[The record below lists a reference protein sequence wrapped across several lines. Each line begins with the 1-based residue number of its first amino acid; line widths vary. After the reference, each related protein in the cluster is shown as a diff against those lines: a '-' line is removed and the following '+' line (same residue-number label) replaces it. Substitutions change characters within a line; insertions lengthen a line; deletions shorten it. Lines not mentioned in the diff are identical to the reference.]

1 MKTNDLITS
10 ALSQKMKWKK
20 TQTNDVL
27 NAFIEIIRKNLSEI
41 NDIELLD
48 IGLLE
53 NRIKEQK
60 VIVNPKTHRKILYP
74 PKKVL
79 ELKVSKQLQ
88 EHLKNNRKM
97 KIITKEDIIKQL
109 SEQTNLPQEQIEI
122 FVEKLN
128 SVIIEK
134 LETDK
139 SVNIEGLGELRLV
152 WSNYHKNTKLRE
164 GEPTEFY
171 KLRFEAEEQI
181 KELVNKEFSFLTPV
195 DLTEASEDI
204 PMNALSKQ
212 AEEIKDILSEI
223 QEVDVEAITNT
234 ESGTSSMVI
243 ESGSIVIESNI
254 SESPKIDTI
263 VTEHSEP
270 TNTILSYPRTF
281 EVDTIEDYSSDDV
294 VIKDSRR
301 WLWILLISIGVGILV
316 GGFVFFNY
324 KYNFVDFDMLLG
336 SKVDKTI
343 DEEVFPDTIDST
355 AMKNTDRDTLF
366 FENRRYDE
374 FIDTVKVTE
383 GVTLVQLSLKYYG
396 NKVFWVYI
404 YEANKDILPSANH
417 IALGTKI
424 KIPSMPNIFIDP
436 NDTFVM
442 NNVKKLKNR
451 YVE

>member
-1 MKTNDLITS
+1 MKT
-10 ALSQKMKWKK
+10 
-20 TQTNDVL
+20 
-27 NAFIEIIRKNLSEI
+27 
-41 NDIELLD
+41 
-48 IGLLE
+48 
-53 NRIKEQK
+53 
-60 VIVNPKTHRKILYP
+60 
-74 PKKVL
+74 
-79 ELKVSKQLQ
+79 
-88 EHLKNNRKM
+88 
-97 KIITKEDIIKQL
+97 ITKEDIIKQL

-128 SVIIEK
+128 STIIEK

-139 SVNIEGLGELRLV
+139 SVNIEGLGVLRLV

-181 KELVNKEFSFLTPV
+181 KELVNKEFGFLAPV
-195 DLTEASEDI
+195 DLTEASEDM
-204 PMNALSKQ
+204 PLNALSKQ

-223 QEVDVEAITNT
+223 QEGDSEAITNT

-396 NKVFWVYI
+396 NKAFWVYI

>member
-1 MKTNDLITS
+1 MKT
-10 ALSQKMKWKK
+10 
-20 TQTNDVL
+20 
-27 NAFIEIIRKNLSEI
+27 
-41 NDIELLD
+41 
-48 IGLLE
+48 
-53 NRIKEQK
+53 
-60 VIVNPKTHRKILYP
+60 
-74 PKKVL
+74 
-79 ELKVSKQLQ
+79 
-88 EHLKNNRKM
+88 
-97 KIITKEDIIKQL
+97 ITKEDIIKQL

-128 SVIIEK
+128 STIIEK

-139 SVNIEGLGELRLV
+139 SVNIEGLGVLRLV

-181 KELVNKEFSFLTPV
+181 KELVNKEFGFLAPV
-195 DLTEASEDI
+195 DLTEASEDM
-204 PMNALSKQ
+204 PLNALSKQ

-223 QEVDVEAITNT
+223 QEVDSEAITNT
-234 ESGTSSMVI
+234 ESGASSMVI
-243 ESGSIVIESNI
+243 ESGSVVIESNI

-301 WLWILLISIGVGILV
+301 WLWMLLISIGVGILV

-343 DEEVFPDTIDST
+343 DEEVVLDTIDST

-396 NKVFWVYI
+396 NKAFWVYI
-404 YEANKDILPSANH
+404 YEANKDILPSANY

>member
-1 MKTNDLITS
+1 MKT
-10 ALSQKMKWKK
+10 
-20 TQTNDVL
+20 
-27 NAFIEIIRKNLSEI
+27 
-41 NDIELLD
+41 
-48 IGLLE
+48 
-53 NRIKEQK
+53 
-60 VIVNPKTHRKILYP
+60 
-74 PKKVL
+74 
-79 ELKVSKQLQ
+79 
-88 EHLKNNRKM
+88 
-97 KIITKEDIIKQL
+97 ITKEDIIKQL

-128 SVIIEK
+128 STIIEK

-139 SVNIEGLGELRLV
+139 SVNIEGLGVLRLV

-181 KELVNKEFSFLTPV
+181 KELVNKEFGFLAPV
-195 DLTEASEDI
+195 DLTEASEDM
-204 PMNALSKQ
+204 PLNALSKQ

-223 QEVDVEAITNT
+223 QEVDSEAITNT
-234 ESGTSSMVI
+234 ESGASSMVI
-243 ESGSIVIESNI
+243 ESGSVVIESNI

-343 DEEVFPDTIDST
+343 DEEVVLDTIDST

-396 NKVFWVYI
+396 NKAFWVYI

>member
-1 MKTNDLITS
+1 MKT
-10 ALSQKMKWKK
+10 
-20 TQTNDVL
+20 
-27 NAFIEIIRKNLSEI
+27 
-41 NDIELLD
+41 
-48 IGLLE
+48 
-53 NRIKEQK
+53 
-60 VIVNPKTHRKILYP
+60 
-74 PKKVL
+74 
-79 ELKVSKQLQ
+79 
-88 EHLKNNRKM
+88 
-97 KIITKEDIIKQL
+97 ITKEDIIKQL

-128 SVIIEK
+128 STIIEK

-181 KELVNKEFSFLTPV
+181 KELVNKEFGFLAPV
-195 DLTEASEDI
+195 DLTEASEDM
-204 PMNALSKQ
+204 PLNALSKQ

-223 QEVDVEAITNT
+223 QEVDSEAITNT
-234 ESGTSSMVI
+234 ESGASSMVI
-243 ESGSIVIESNI
+243 ESGSVVVESNI

-324 KYNFVDFDMLLG
+324 KYDFVDFDMLLG

-343 DEEVFPDTIDST
+343 DEEVIPDTIDST

-366 FENRRYDE
+366 FENRKYDE

-396 NKVFWVYI
+396 NKAFWVYI
-404 YEANKDILPSANH
+404 YEANKDILPSANY

-451 YVE
+451 YVK

>member
-1 MKTNDLITS
+1 MKT
-10 ALSQKMKWKK
+10 
-20 TQTNDVL
+20 
-27 NAFIEIIRKNLSEI
+27 
-41 NDIELLD
+41 
-48 IGLLE
+48 
-53 NRIKEQK
+53 
-60 VIVNPKTHRKILYP
+60 
-74 PKKVL
+74 
-79 ELKVSKQLQ
+79 
-88 EHLKNNRKM
+88 
-97 KIITKEDIIKQL
+97 ITKEDIIKQL

-128 SVIIEK
+128 STIIEK

-139 SVNIEGLGELRLV
+139 SVNIEGLGVLRLV

-181 KELVNKEFSFLTPV
+181 KELVNKEFGFLAPV
-195 DLTEASEDI
+195 DLTEASEDM
-204 PMNALSKQ
+204 PLNALSKQ

-223 QEVDVEAITNT
+223 QEGDSEAITNT

-243 ESGSIVIESNI
+243 ESGSVVIESNI

-343 DEEVFPDTIDST
+343 DEEVVPDTIDST

-396 NKVFWVYI
+396 NKAFWVYI

-442 NNVKKLKNR
+442 NNIKKLKNR
-451 YVE
+451 YVK

>member
-1 MKTNDLITS
+1 MKT
-10 ALSQKMKWKK
+10 
-20 TQTNDVL
+20 
-27 NAFIEIIRKNLSEI
+27 
-41 NDIELLD
+41 
-48 IGLLE
+48 
-53 NRIKEQK
+53 
-60 VIVNPKTHRKILYP
+60 
-74 PKKVL
+74 
-79 ELKVSKQLQ
+79 
-88 EHLKNNRKM
+88 
-97 KIITKEDIIKQL
+97 ITKEDIIKQL

-128 SVIIEK
+128 STIIEK

-139 SVNIEGLGELRLV
+139 SVNIEGLGVLRLV

-181 KELVNKEFSFLTPV
+181 KELVNKEFGFLAPV
-195 DLTEASEDI
+195 DLTEASEDM
-204 PMNALSKQ
+204 PLNALSKQ
-212 AEEIKDILSEI
+212 AEEIKDILCEI
-223 QEVDVEAITNT
+223 QEVDNEAITNT

-243 ESGSIVIESNI
+243 ESGSVVIESNI

-343 DEEVFPDTIDST
+343 DEEVVPDTIDST

-396 NKVFWVYI
+396 NKAFWVYI

>member
-1 MKTNDLITS
+1 MKT
-10 ALSQKMKWKK
+10 
-20 TQTNDVL
+20 
-27 NAFIEIIRKNLSEI
+27 
-41 NDIELLD
+41 
-48 IGLLE
+48 
-53 NRIKEQK
+53 
-60 VIVNPKTHRKILYP
+60 
-74 PKKVL
+74 
-79 ELKVSKQLQ
+79 
-88 EHLKNNRKM
+88 
-97 KIITKEDIIKQL
+97 ITKEDIIKQL

-128 SVIIEK
+128 STIIEK

-139 SVNIEGLGELRLV
+139 SVNIEGLGVLRLV

-181 KELVNKEFSFLTPV
+181 KELVNKEFGFLAPV
-195 DLTEASEDI
+195 DLTEASEDM
-204 PMNALSKQ
+204 PLNALSKQ

-223 QEVDVEAITNT
+223 QEVDSEAITNT
-234 ESGTSSMVI
+234 ESGASSMVI
-243 ESGSIVIESNI
+243 ESGSVLIESNI

-343 DEEVFPDTIDST
+343 DEEVVLDTIDST

-396 NKVFWVYI
+396 NKAFWVYI

-451 YVE
+451 YVK

>member
-1 MKTNDLITS
+1 MKT
-10 ALSQKMKWKK
+10 
-20 TQTNDVL
+20 
-27 NAFIEIIRKNLSEI
+27 
-41 NDIELLD
+41 
-48 IGLLE
+48 
-53 NRIKEQK
+53 
-60 VIVNPKTHRKILYP
+60 
-74 PKKVL
+74 
-79 ELKVSKQLQ
+79 
-88 EHLKNNRKM
+88 
-97 KIITKEDIIKQL
+97 ITKEDIIKQL
-109 SEQTNLPQEQIEI
+109 SEQINLPQEQIEI

-128 SVIIEK
+128 STIIEK

-139 SVNIEGLGELRLV
+139 SVNIEGLGVLRLV

-181 KELVNKEFSFLTPV
+181 KELVNKEFGFLAPV
-195 DLTEASEDI
+195 DLTEASEDM
-204 PMNALSKQ
+204 PLNALSKQ
-212 AEEIKDILSEI
+212 AEEIKDILCEI
-223 QEVDVEAITNT
+223 QEVDSEAITNT
-234 ESGTSSMVI
+234 ESGASSMVI
-243 ESGSIVIESNI
+243 ESGSVLIESNI

-343 DEEVFPDTIDST
+343 DEEVVPDTIDST

-396 NKVFWVYI
+396 NKAFWVYI

>member
-1 MKTNDLITS
+1 MKT
-10 ALSQKMKWKK
+10 
-20 TQTNDVL
+20 
-27 NAFIEIIRKNLSEI
+27 
-41 NDIELLD
+41 
-48 IGLLE
+48 
-53 NRIKEQK
+53 
-60 VIVNPKTHRKILYP
+60 
-74 PKKVL
+74 
-79 ELKVSKQLQ
+79 
-88 EHLKNNRKM
+88 
-97 KIITKEDIIKQL
+97 ITKEDIIKQL

-128 SVIIEK
+128 STIIEK

-139 SVNIEGLGELRLV
+139 SVNIEGLGVLRLV

-181 KELVNKEFSFLTPV
+181 KELVNKEFGFLAPV
-195 DLTEASEDI
+195 DLTEASEDM
-204 PMNALSKQ
+204 PLNALSKQ

-223 QEVDVEAITNT
+223 QEVDSEAITNT

-243 ESGSIVIESNI
+243 ESGSVVIESNI

-343 DEEVFPDTIDST
+343 DEEVVPDTIDST

-396 NKVFWVYI
+396 NKAFWVYI

-442 NNVKKLKNR
+442 NNVKKLKSR
-451 YVE
+451 YVK

>member
-1 MKTNDLITS
+1 MKT
-10 ALSQKMKWKK
+10 
-20 TQTNDVL
+20 
-27 NAFIEIIRKNLSEI
+27 
-41 NDIELLD
+41 
-48 IGLLE
+48 
-53 NRIKEQK
+53 
-60 VIVNPKTHRKILYP
+60 
-74 PKKVL
+74 
-79 ELKVSKQLQ
+79 
-88 EHLKNNRKM
+88 
-97 KIITKEDIIKQL
+97 ITKEDIIKQL

-128 SVIIEK
+128 STIIEK

-181 KELVNKEFSFLTPV
+181 KELVNKEFGFLAPV
-195 DLTEASEDI
+195 DLTEASEDM
-204 PMNALSKQ
+204 PLNALSKQ

-223 QEVDVEAITNT
+223 QEVDSEAITNT
-234 ESGTSSMVI
+234 ESGASSIVI
-243 ESGSIVIESNI
+243 ESGSVVVESNI

-270 TNTILSYPRTF
+270 TNTILSYPRKF

-324 KYNFVDFDMLLG
+324 KYDFVDFDMLLG

-343 DEEVFPDTIDST
+343 DEEVVPDTIDST

-366 FENRRYDE
+366 FENRKYDE

-396 NKVFWVYI
+396 NKAFWVYI
-404 YEANKDILPSANH
+404 YEANKDILPSANY

-451 YVE
+451 YVK

>member
-1 MKTNDLITS
+1 MKT
-10 ALSQKMKWKK
+10 
-20 TQTNDVL
+20 
-27 NAFIEIIRKNLSEI
+27 
-41 NDIELLD
+41 
-48 IGLLE
+48 
-53 NRIKEQK
+53 
-60 VIVNPKTHRKILYP
+60 
-74 PKKVL
+74 
-79 ELKVSKQLQ
+79 
-88 EHLKNNRKM
+88 
-97 KIITKEDIIKQL
+97 ITKEDIIKQL

-128 SVIIEK
+128 STIIEK

-139 SVNIEGLGELRLV
+139 SVNIEGLGVLRLV

-181 KELVNKEFSFLTPV
+181 KELVNKEFGFLAPV
-195 DLTEASEDI
+195 DLTEASEDM
-204 PMNALSKQ
+204 PLNALSKQ
-212 AEEIKDILSEI
+212 AEEIKDILCKI
-223 QEVDVEAITNT
+223 QEVDNEAITNT

-243 ESGSIVIESNI
+243 ESGSVVIESNI

-343 DEEVFPDTIDST
+343 DEEVVPDTIDST

-396 NKVFWVYI
+396 NKAFWVYI

-451 YVE
+451 YVK

>member
-1 MKTNDLITS
+1 MPL
-10 ALSQKMKWKK
+10 
-20 TQTNDVL
+20 
-27 NAFIEIIRKNLSEI
+27 
-41 NDIELLD
+41 
-48 IGLLE
+48 
-53 NRIKEQK
+53 
-60 VIVNPKTHRKILYP
+60 
-74 PKKVL
+74 
-79 ELKVSKQLQ
+79 
-88 EHLKNNRKM
+88 
-97 KIITKEDIIKQL
+97 
-109 SEQTNLPQEQIEI
+109 
-122 FVEKLN
+122 
-128 SVIIEK
+128 
-134 LETDK
+134 
-139 SVNIEGLGELRLV
+139 
-152 WSNYHKNTKLRE
+152 
-164 GEPTEFY
+164 
-171 KLRFEAEEQI
+171 
-181 KELVNKEFSFLTPV
+181 
-195 DLTEASEDI
+195 
-204 PMNALSKQ
+204 NALSKQ

-223 QEVDVEAITNT
+223 QEVDSEAITNT
-234 ESGTSSMVI
+234 ESGASSMVI
-243 ESGSIVIESNI
+243 ESGSVVVESNI

-324 KYNFVDFDMLLG
+324 KYDFVDFDMLLG

-343 DEEVFPDTIDST
+343 DEEVVPDIIDST

-366 FENRRYDE
+366 FENRKYDE

-396 NKVFWVYI
+396 NKAFWVYI
-404 YEANKDILPSANH
+404 YEANKDILPSANY

-442 NNVKKLKNR
+442 NNVKKLKNH
-451 YVE
+451 YVK

>member
-1 MKTNDLITS
+1 MKT
-10 ALSQKMKWKK
+10 
-20 TQTNDVL
+20 
-27 NAFIEIIRKNLSEI
+27 
-41 NDIELLD
+41 
-48 IGLLE
+48 
-53 NRIKEQK
+53 
-60 VIVNPKTHRKILYP
+60 
-74 PKKVL
+74 
-79 ELKVSKQLQ
+79 
-88 EHLKNNRKM
+88 
-97 KIITKEDIIKQL
+97 ITKEDIIKQL

-128 SVIIEK
+128 STIIEK

-181 KELVNKEFSFLTPV
+181 KELVNKEFGFLAPV
-195 DLTEASEDI
+195 DLTEASEDM
-204 PMNALSKQ
+204 PLNALSKQ

-223 QEVDVEAITNT
+223 QEVDSEAITNT
-234 ESGTSSMVI
+234 ESGASSMVI
-243 ESGSIVIESNI
+243 ESGSVVVESNI

-324 KYNFVDFDMLLG
+324 KYDFVDFDMLLG

-343 DEEVFPDTIDST
+343 DEEVVPDTIDST

-366 FENRRYDE
+366 FENRKYDE

-396 NKVFWVYI
+396 NKAFWVYI
-404 YEANKDILPSANH
+404 YEANKDILPSANY

-451 YVE
+451 YVK

>member
-1 MKTNDLITS
+1 MKT
-10 ALSQKMKWKK
+10 
-20 TQTNDVL
+20 
-27 NAFIEIIRKNLSEI
+27 
-41 NDIELLD
+41 
-48 IGLLE
+48 
-53 NRIKEQK
+53 
-60 VIVNPKTHRKILYP
+60 
-74 PKKVL
+74 
-79 ELKVSKQLQ
+79 
-88 EHLKNNRKM
+88 
-97 KIITKEDIIKQL
+97 ITKEDIIKQL

-128 SVIIEK
+128 STIIEK

-139 SVNIEGLGELRLV
+139 SVNIEGLGVLRLV

-181 KELVNKEFSFLTPV
+181 KELVNKEFGFLAPV
-195 DLTEASEDI
+195 DLTEASEDM
-204 PMNALSKQ
+204 PLNALSKQ

-223 QEVDVEAITNT
+223 QEVDSEAITNT
-234 ESGTSSMVI
+234 ESGASSMVI

-301 WLWILLISIGVGILV
+301 WLWILLVSIGVGILV

-343 DEEVFPDTIDST
+343 DEEVVPDTIDST

-396 NKVFWVYI
+396 NKAFWVYI

-451 YVE
+451 YVK

>member
-1 MKTNDLITS
+1 MKT
-10 ALSQKMKWKK
+10 
-20 TQTNDVL
+20 
-27 NAFIEIIRKNLSEI
+27 
-41 NDIELLD
+41 
-48 IGLLE
+48 
-53 NRIKEQK
+53 
-60 VIVNPKTHRKILYP
+60 
-74 PKKVL
+74 
-79 ELKVSKQLQ
+79 
-88 EHLKNNRKM
+88 
-97 KIITKEDIIKQL
+97 ITKEDIIKQL

-128 SVIIEK
+128 STIIEK

-181 KELVNKEFSFLTPV
+181 KELVNKEFGFLAPV
-195 DLTEASEDI
+195 DLTEASEDM
-204 PMNALSKQ
+204 PLNALSKQ

-223 QEVDVEAITNT
+223 QEVDSEAITNT
-234 ESGTSSMVI
+234 ESGASSMVI
-243 ESGSIVIESNI
+243 ESGSVVVESNI

-301 WLWILLISIGVGILV
+301 WLWMLLISIGVGILV

-324 KYNFVDFDMLLG
+324 KYDFVDFDMLLG

-343 DEEVFPDTIDST
+343 DEEVIPDTIDST

-366 FENRRYDE
+366 FENRKYDE

-396 NKVFWVYI
+396 NKAFWVYI
-404 YEANKDILPSANH
+404 YEANKDILPSANY

-442 NNVKKLKNR
+442 NNVKKLKN
-451 YVE
+451 Y

>member
-1 MKTNDLITS
+1 MKT
-10 ALSQKMKWKK
+10 
-20 TQTNDVL
+20 
-27 NAFIEIIRKNLSEI
+27 
-41 NDIELLD
+41 
-48 IGLLE
+48 
-53 NRIKEQK
+53 
-60 VIVNPKTHRKILYP
+60 
-74 PKKVL
+74 
-79 ELKVSKQLQ
+79 
-88 EHLKNNRKM
+88 
-97 KIITKEDIIKQL
+97 ITKEDIIKQL

-128 SVIIEK
+128 STIIEK

-139 SVNIEGLGELRLV
+139 SVNIEGLGVLRLV

-181 KELVNKEFSFLTPV
+181 KELVNKEFGFLAPV
-195 DLTEASEDI
+195 DLTEASEDM
-204 PMNALSKQ
+204 PLNALSKQ

-223 QEVDVEAITNT
+223 QEVDSEAITNT
-234 ESGTSSMVI
+234 ESGASSMVI
-243 ESGSIVIESNI
+243 ESGSVVIESNI

-343 DEEVFPDTIDST
+343 DEEVVLDTIDST

-366 FENRRYDE
+366 FENRKYDE

-396 NKVFWVYI
+396 NKAFWVYI

>member
-1 MKTNDLITS
+1 MKT
-10 ALSQKMKWKK
+10 
-20 TQTNDVL
+20 
-27 NAFIEIIRKNLSEI
+27 
-41 NDIELLD
+41 
-48 IGLLE
+48 
-53 NRIKEQK
+53 
-60 VIVNPKTHRKILYP
+60 
-74 PKKVL
+74 
-79 ELKVSKQLQ
+79 
-88 EHLKNNRKM
+88 
-97 KIITKEDIIKQL
+97 ITKEDIIKQL

-128 SVIIEK
+128 STIIEK

-139 SVNIEGLGELRLV
+139 SVNIEGLGVLRLV

-181 KELVNKEFSFLTPV
+181 KELVNKEFGFLAPV
-195 DLTEASEDI
+195 DLTEASEDM
-204 PMNALSKQ
+204 PLNALSKQ

-223 QEVDVEAITNT
+223 QEVDSEAITNT
-234 ESGTSSMVI
+234 ESGASSMVI
-243 ESGSIVIESNI
+243 ESGSVVIESNI

-324 KYNFVDFDMLLG
+324 KYDFVDFDMLLG

-343 DEEVFPDTIDST
+343 DEEVIPDTIDST

-366 FENRRYDE
+366 FENRKYDE

-396 NKVFWVYI
+396 NKAFWVYI
-404 YEANKDILPSANH
+404 YEANKDILPSANY

-442 NNVKKLKNR
+442 NNVKKLKNH
-451 YVE
+451 YVK

>member
-1 MKTNDLITS
+1 MKT
-10 ALSQKMKWKK
+10 
-20 TQTNDVL
+20 
-27 NAFIEIIRKNLSEI
+27 
-41 NDIELLD
+41 
-48 IGLLE
+48 
-53 NRIKEQK
+53 
-60 VIVNPKTHRKILYP
+60 
-74 PKKVL
+74 
-79 ELKVSKQLQ
+79 
-88 EHLKNNRKM
+88 
-97 KIITKEDIIKQL
+97 ITKEDIIKQL

-128 SVIIEK
+128 STIIEK

-181 KELVNKEFSFLTPV
+181 KELVNKEFGFLAPV
-195 DLTEASEDI
+195 DLTEASEDM
-204 PMNALSKQ
+204 PLNALSKQ
-212 AEEIKDILSEI
+212 AEEIKDILCEI
-223 QEVDVEAITNT
+223 QEVDSEAITNT
-234 ESGTSSMVI
+234 ESGASSMVI
-243 ESGSIVIESNI
+243 ESSSVVIESNI

-324 KYNFVDFDMLLG
+324 KYDFVDFDMLLG

-343 DEEVFPDTIDST
+343 DEEVIPDTIDST

-366 FENRRYDE
+366 FENRKYDE

-396 NKVFWVYI
+396 NKAFWVYI
-404 YEANKDILPSANH
+404 YEANKDILPSANY

-451 YVE
+451 YVK

>member
-1 MKTNDLITS
+1 MKT
-10 ALSQKMKWKK
+10 
-20 TQTNDVL
+20 
-27 NAFIEIIRKNLSEI
+27 
-41 NDIELLD
+41 
-48 IGLLE
+48 
-53 NRIKEQK
+53 
-60 VIVNPKTHRKILYP
+60 
-74 PKKVL
+74 
-79 ELKVSKQLQ
+79 
-88 EHLKNNRKM
+88 
-97 KIITKEDIIKQL
+97 ITKEDIIKQL

-122 FVEKLN
+122 FVDKLN
-128 SVIIEK
+128 STIIEK

-139 SVNIEGLGELRLV
+139 SVNIEGLGVLRLV

-181 KELVNKEFSFLTPV
+181 KELVNKEFGFLAPV
-195 DLTEASEDI
+195 DLTEASEDM
-204 PMNALSKQ
+204 PLNALSKQ

-223 QEVDVEAITNT
+223 QEVDSEAITNT
-234 ESGTSSMVI
+234 ESGASSMVI
-243 ESGSIVIESNI
+243 ESGSVVIESNI

-324 KYNFVDFDMLLG
+324 KYDFVDFDMLLG

-343 DEEVFPDTIDST
+343 DEEVVPDTIDST

-366 FENRRYDE
+366 FENRKYDE

-396 NKVFWVYI
+396 NKAFWVYI
-404 YEANKDILPSANH
+404 YEANKDILPSANY

-424 KIPSMPNIFIDP
+424 KIPSMPNIFIDS

-451 YVE
+451 YVK

>member
-1 MKTNDLITS
+1 MKT
-10 ALSQKMKWKK
+10 
-20 TQTNDVL
+20 
-27 NAFIEIIRKNLSEI
+27 
-41 NDIELLD
+41 
-48 IGLLE
+48 
-53 NRIKEQK
+53 
-60 VIVNPKTHRKILYP
+60 
-74 PKKVL
+74 
-79 ELKVSKQLQ
+79 
-88 EHLKNNRKM
+88 
-97 KIITKEDIIKQL
+97 ITKEDIIKQL

-128 SVIIEK
+128 STIIEK

-139 SVNIEGLGELRLV
+139 SVNIEGLGVLRLV

-181 KELVNKEFSFLTPV
+181 KELVNKEFGFLAPV
-195 DLTEASEDI
+195 DLTEASEDM
-204 PMNALSKQ
+204 PLNALSKQ

-223 QEVDVEAITNT
+223 QEVDSEAITNT

-243 ESGSIVIESNI
+243 ESGSVVIESNI

-324 KYNFVDFDMLLG
+324 KYDFVDFDMLLG

-343 DEEVFPDTIDST
+343 DEEVVPDTIDST

-366 FENRRYDE
+366 FENRKYDE

-396 NKVFWVYI
+396 NKAFWVYI
-404 YEANKDILPSANH
+404 YEANKDILPSANY

-451 YVE
+451 YVK

>member
-1 MKTNDLITS
+1 MKT
-10 ALSQKMKWKK
+10 
-20 TQTNDVL
+20 
-27 NAFIEIIRKNLSEI
+27 
-41 NDIELLD
+41 
-48 IGLLE
+48 
-53 NRIKEQK
+53 
-60 VIVNPKTHRKILYP
+60 
-74 PKKVL
+74 
-79 ELKVSKQLQ
+79 
-88 EHLKNNRKM
+88 
-97 KIITKEDIIKQL
+97 ITKEDIIKQL

-128 SVIIEK
+128 STIIEK

-139 SVNIEGLGELRLV
+139 SVNIEGLGVLRLV

-171 KLRFEAEEQI
+171 KLRLEAEEQI
-181 KELVNKEFSFLTPV
+181 KELVNKEFGFLAPV
-195 DLTEASEDI
+195 DLTEASEDM
-204 PMNALSKQ
+204 PLNALSKQ

-223 QEVDVEAITNT
+223 QEGDSEAITNT

-301 WLWILLISIGVGILV
+301 WLWILLVSIGVGILV

-343 DEEVFPDTIDST
+343 DEEVVPDTIDST

-396 NKVFWVYI
+396 NKAFWVYI

>member
-1 MKTNDLITS
+1 MKT
-10 ALSQKMKWKK
+10 
-20 TQTNDVL
+20 
-27 NAFIEIIRKNLSEI
+27 
-41 NDIELLD
+41 
-48 IGLLE
+48 
-53 NRIKEQK
+53 
-60 VIVNPKTHRKILYP
+60 
-74 PKKVL
+74 
-79 ELKVSKQLQ
+79 
-88 EHLKNNRKM
+88 
-97 KIITKEDIIKQL
+97 ITKEDIIKQL

-128 SVIIEK
+128 STIIEK

-139 SVNIEGLGELRLV
+139 SVNIEGLGVLRLV

-181 KELVNKEFSFLTPV
+181 KELVNKEFGFLAPV

-204 PMNALSKQ
+204 PLNALSKQ

-223 QEVDVEAITNT
+223 QEVDSEAIDHT
-234 ESGTSSMVI
+234 ESGTSSIVV
-243 ESGSIVIESNI
+243 ESDSVVIESNI

-281 EVDTIEDYSSDDV
+281 EVDTTEDYSSDDV

-324 KYNFVDFDMLLG
+324 KYDFVDFDMLLG

-343 DEEVFPDTIDST
+343 DEEVVPDTIDST

-366 FENRRYDE
+366 FENRKYDE

-396 NKVFWVYI
+396 NKAFWVYI
-404 YEANKDILPSANH
+404 YEANKDILPSANY

-451 YVE
+451 YVK

>member
-1 MKTNDLITS
+1 MKT
-10 ALSQKMKWKK
+10 
-20 TQTNDVL
+20 
-27 NAFIEIIRKNLSEI
+27 
-41 NDIELLD
+41 
-48 IGLLE
+48 
-53 NRIKEQK
+53 
-60 VIVNPKTHRKILYP
+60 
-74 PKKVL
+74 
-79 ELKVSKQLQ
+79 
-88 EHLKNNRKM
+88 
-97 KIITKEDIIKQL
+97 ITKEDIIKQL

-128 SVIIEK
+128 STIIEK

-181 KELVNKEFSFLTPV
+181 KELVNKEFGFLAPV
-195 DLTEASEDI
+195 DLTEASEDM
-204 PMNALSKQ
+204 PLNALSKQ

-223 QEVDVEAITNT
+223 QEVDSEAITNT
-234 ESGTSSMVI
+234 ESGASSMVI
-243 ESGSIVIESNI
+243 ESGSVVIESNI

-294 VIKDSRR
+294 VIKDSRQ

-324 KYNFVDFDMLLG
+324 KYDFVDFDMLLG

-343 DEEVFPDTIDST
+343 DEEVIPDTIDST

-366 FENRRYDE
+366 FENRKYDE

-396 NKVFWVYI
+396 NKAFWVYI
-404 YEANKDILPSANH
+404 YEANKDILPSANY

-451 YVE
+451 YVK

>member
-1 MKTNDLITS
+1 MKT
-10 ALSQKMKWKK
+10 
-20 TQTNDVL
+20 
-27 NAFIEIIRKNLSEI
+27 
-41 NDIELLD
+41 
-48 IGLLE
+48 
-53 NRIKEQK
+53 
-60 VIVNPKTHRKILYP
+60 
-74 PKKVL
+74 
-79 ELKVSKQLQ
+79 
-88 EHLKNNRKM
+88 
-97 KIITKEDIIKQL
+97 ITKEDIIKQL

-128 SVIIEK
+128 STIIEK

-139 SVNIEGLGELRLV
+139 SVNIEGLGVLRLV

-181 KELVNKEFSFLTPV
+181 KELVNKEFGFLAPV
-195 DLTEASEDI
+195 DLTEASKDM
-204 PMNALSKQ
+204 PLNALSKQ
-212 AEEIKDILSEI
+212 AEEIKDILCEI
-223 QEVDVEAITNT
+223 QEVDSEAITNT
-234 ESGTSSMVI
+234 ESGASSMVI
-243 ESGSIVIESNI
+243 KSSSVVIESNI

-343 DEEVFPDTIDST
+343 DEEVVPDTIDST

-396 NKVFWVYI
+396 NKAFWVYI
-404 YEANKDILPSANH
+404 YEANKDILPSANY

-442 NNVKKLKNR
+442 NSVKKLKNR
-451 YVE
+451 YVK

>member
-1 MKTNDLITS
+1 MKT
-10 ALSQKMKWKK
+10 
-20 TQTNDVL
+20 
-27 NAFIEIIRKNLSEI
+27 
-41 NDIELLD
+41 
-48 IGLLE
+48 
-53 NRIKEQK
+53 
-60 VIVNPKTHRKILYP
+60 
-74 PKKVL
+74 
-79 ELKVSKQLQ
+79 
-88 EHLKNNRKM
+88 
-97 KIITKEDIIKQL
+97 ITKEDIIKQL

-128 SVIIEK
+128 STIIEK

-139 SVNIEGLGELRLV
+139 SVNIEGLGVLRLV

-181 KELVNKEFSFLTPV
+181 KELVNKEFGFLAPV
-195 DLTEASEDI
+195 DLTEASEDM
-204 PMNALSKQ
+204 PLNALSKQ

-223 QEVDVEAITNT
+223 QEVDSEAITNT
-234 ESGTSSMVI
+234 ESGASSMVI
-243 ESGSIVIESNI
+243 ESGSVVIESNI

-324 KYNFVDFDMLLG
+324 KYDFVDFDMLLG

-343 DEEVFPDTIDST
+343 DEEVVPDTIDST

-396 NKVFWVYI
+396 NKAFWVYI

>member
-1 MKTNDLITS
+1 MKT
-10 ALSQKMKWKK
+10 
-20 TQTNDVL
+20 
-27 NAFIEIIRKNLSEI
+27 
-41 NDIELLD
+41 
-48 IGLLE
+48 
-53 NRIKEQK
+53 
-60 VIVNPKTHRKILYP
+60 
-74 PKKVL
+74 
-79 ELKVSKQLQ
+79 
-88 EHLKNNRKM
+88 
-97 KIITKEDIIKQL
+97 ITKEDIIKQL

-128 SVIIEK
+128 STIIEK

-139 SVNIEGLGELRLV
+139 SVNIEGLGVLRLV

-181 KELVNKEFSFLTPV
+181 KELVNKEFGFLAPV
-195 DLTEASEDI
+195 DLTEASEDM
-204 PMNALSKQ
+204 PLNALSKQ

-223 QEVDVEAITNT
+223 QEVDSEAITNT

-243 ESGSIVIESNI
+243 ESGSVVIESNI

-301 WLWILLISIGVGILV
+301 WLWILLVSIGVGILV

-343 DEEVFPDTIDST
+343 DEEVVPDTIDST

-366 FENRRYDE
+366 FENRRYDK

-396 NKVFWVYI
+396 NKAFWVYI

>member
-1 MKTNDLITS
+1 MKT
-10 ALSQKMKWKK
+10 
-20 TQTNDVL
+20 
-27 NAFIEIIRKNLSEI
+27 
-41 NDIELLD
+41 
-48 IGLLE
+48 
-53 NRIKEQK
+53 
-60 VIVNPKTHRKILYP
+60 
-74 PKKVL
+74 
-79 ELKVSKQLQ
+79 
-88 EHLKNNRKM
+88 
-97 KIITKEDIIKQL
+97 ITKEDIIKQL

-128 SVIIEK
+128 STIIEK

-139 SVNIEGLGELRLV
+139 SVNIEGLGVLRLV

-181 KELVNKEFSFLTPV
+181 KELVNKEFGFLAPV
-195 DLTEASEDI
+195 DLTEAAEDM
-204 PMNALSKQ
+204 PLNALSKQ

-223 QEVDVEAITNT
+223 QEVDSEAITNT

-243 ESGSIVIESNI
+243 ESGSVVIESNI

-343 DEEVFPDTIDST
+343 DEEVVPDTIDST

-396 NKVFWVYI
+396 NKAFWVYI

-442 NNVKKLKNR
+442 SNVKKLKNR
-451 YVE
+451 YVK

>member
-1 MKTNDLITS
+1 MKT
-10 ALSQKMKWKK
+10 
-20 TQTNDVL
+20 
-27 NAFIEIIRKNLSEI
+27 
-41 NDIELLD
+41 
-48 IGLLE
+48 
-53 NRIKEQK
+53 
-60 VIVNPKTHRKILYP
+60 
-74 PKKVL
+74 
-79 ELKVSKQLQ
+79 
-88 EHLKNNRKM
+88 
-97 KIITKEDIIKQL
+97 ITKEDIIKQL

-128 SVIIEK
+128 STIIEK

-139 SVNIEGLGELRLV
+139 SVNIEGLGVLRLV

-181 KELVNKEFSFLTPV
+181 KELVNKEFGFLAPV
-195 DLTEASEDI
+195 DLTQASEDM
-204 PMNALSKQ
+204 PLNALSKQ
-212 AEEIKDILSEI
+212 AEEIKDILCEI
-223 QEVDVEAITNT
+223 QEVDSEAITNT
-234 ESGTSSMVI
+234 ESGASSMVI
-243 ESGSIVIESNI
+243 ESGSVVIESNI

-343 DEEVFPDTIDST
+343 DEEVVPDTIDST

-396 NKVFWVYI
+396 NKAFWVYI

-451 YVE
+451 YVK

>member
-1 MKTNDLITS
+1 MKT
-10 ALSQKMKWKK
+10 
-20 TQTNDVL
+20 
-27 NAFIEIIRKNLSEI
+27 
-41 NDIELLD
+41 
-48 IGLLE
+48 
-53 NRIKEQK
+53 
-60 VIVNPKTHRKILYP
+60 
-74 PKKVL
+74 
-79 ELKVSKQLQ
+79 
-88 EHLKNNRKM
+88 
-97 KIITKEDIIKQL
+97 ITKEDIIKQL

-128 SVIIEK
+128 STIIEK

-139 SVNIEGLGELRLV
+139 SVNIEGLGVLRLV

-171 KLRFEAEEQI
+171 KLRLEAEEQI
-181 KELVNKEFSFLTPV
+181 KELVNKEFGFLAPV
-195 DLTEASEDI
+195 DLTEASEDM
-204 PMNALSKQ
+204 PLNALSKQ

-223 QEVDVEAITNT
+223 QEGDSEAITNT

-301 WLWILLISIGVGILV
+301 WLWILLVSIGVGILV

-343 DEEVFPDTIDST
+343 DEEVVPDIIDST

-396 NKVFWVYI
+396 NKAFWVYI
-404 YEANKDILPSANH
+404 YEANKDILPSANY

-442 NNVKKLKNR
+442 NNIKKLKNR
-451 YVE
+451 YVK

>member
-1 MKTNDLITS
+1 MKT
-10 ALSQKMKWKK
+10 
-20 TQTNDVL
+20 
-27 NAFIEIIRKNLSEI
+27 
-41 NDIELLD
+41 
-48 IGLLE
+48 
-53 NRIKEQK
+53 
-60 VIVNPKTHRKILYP
+60 
-74 PKKVL
+74 
-79 ELKVSKQLQ
+79 
-88 EHLKNNRKM
+88 
-97 KIITKEDIIKQL
+97 ITKEDIIKQL

-128 SVIIEK
+128 STIIEK

-139 SVNIEGLGELRLV
+139 SVNIEGLGVLRLV

-181 KELVNKEFSFLTPV
+181 KELVNKEFGFLAPV
-195 DLTEASEDI
+195 DLTEASEDM
-204 PMNALSKQ
+204 PLNALSKQ

-223 QEVDVEAITNT
+223 QEVDIEAIDHT
-234 ESGTSSMVI
+234 ESGTSSIVV
-243 ESGSIVIESNI
+243 ESDSVVIESNI
-254 SESPKIDTI
+254 SEGPKIDTI

-324 KYNFVDFDMLLG
+324 KYDFVDFDMLLG

-343 DEEVFPDTIDST
+343 DEEVVPDTIDST

-366 FENRRYDE
+366 FENRKYDE

-396 NKVFWVYI
+396 NKAFWVYI
-404 YEANKDILPSANH
+404 YEANKDILPSANY

-451 YVE
+451 YVK

>member
-1 MKTNDLITS
+1 MKT
-10 ALSQKMKWKK
+10 
-20 TQTNDVL
+20 
-27 NAFIEIIRKNLSEI
+27 
-41 NDIELLD
+41 
-48 IGLLE
+48 
-53 NRIKEQK
+53 
-60 VIVNPKTHRKILYP
+60 
-74 PKKVL
+74 
-79 ELKVSKQLQ
+79 
-88 EHLKNNRKM
+88 
-97 KIITKEDIIKQL
+97 ITKEDIIKQL

-139 SVNIEGLGELRLV
+139 SVNIEGLGVLRLV

-181 KELVNKEFSFLTPV
+181 KELVNKEFGFLAPV
-195 DLTEASEDI
+195 DLTEASEDM
-204 PMNALSKQ
+204 PLNALSKQ

-223 QEVDVEAITNT
+223 QEVDIEAIAHT
-234 ESGTSSMVI
+234 ESGTSSIVV
-243 ESGSIVIESNI
+243 EANSIVIESNI

-324 KYNFVDFDMLLG
+324 KYDFVDFDMLLG

-343 DEEVFPDTIDST
+343 DEEVVPDTIDST

-366 FENRRYDE
+366 FENRKYDE

-396 NKVFWVYI
+396 NKAFWVYI
-404 YEANKDILPSANH
+404 YEANKDILPSANY

-451 YVE
+451 YVK

>member
-1 MKTNDLITS
+1 MKT
-10 ALSQKMKWKK
+10 
-20 TQTNDVL
+20 
-27 NAFIEIIRKNLSEI
+27 
-41 NDIELLD
+41 
-48 IGLLE
+48 
-53 NRIKEQK
+53 
-60 VIVNPKTHRKILYP
+60 
-74 PKKVL
+74 
-79 ELKVSKQLQ
+79 
-88 EHLKNNRKM
+88 
-97 KIITKEDIIKQL
+97 ITKEDIIKQL

-128 SVIIEK
+128 STIIEK

-139 SVNIEGLGELRLV
+139 SVNIEGLGVLRLV

-181 KELVNKEFSFLTPV
+181 KELVNKEFGFLAPV
-195 DLTEASEDI
+195 DLTEASEDM
-204 PMNALSKQ
+204 PLNALSKQ

-223 QEVDVEAITNT
+223 QEGDSEAITNT

-343 DEEVFPDTIDST
+343 DEEVVPDTIDST
-355 AMKNTDRDTLF
+355 AMKNTDKDTLF
-366 FENRRYDE
+366 FENRKYDE
-374 FIDTVKVTE
+374 FVDTVKVTE

-442 NNVKKLKNR
+442 NNIKKLKNR
-451 YVE
+451 YVK

>member
-1 MKTNDLITS
+1 MKT
-10 ALSQKMKWKK
+10 
-20 TQTNDVL
+20 
-27 NAFIEIIRKNLSEI
+27 
-41 NDIELLD
+41 
-48 IGLLE
+48 
-53 NRIKEQK
+53 
-60 VIVNPKTHRKILYP
+60 
-74 PKKVL
+74 
-79 ELKVSKQLQ
+79 
-88 EHLKNNRKM
+88 
-97 KIITKEDIIKQL
+97 ITKEDIIKQL

-128 SVIIEK
+128 STIIEK

-181 KELVNKEFSFLTPV
+181 KELVNKEFGFLAPV
-195 DLTEASEDI
+195 DITEASEDM
-204 PMNALSKQ
+204 PLNALSKQ

-223 QEVDVEAITNT
+223 QEVDSEAITNT
-234 ESGTSSMVI
+234 ESGPSSMVI
-243 ESGSIVIESNI
+243 ESGSVVVESNI

-270 TNTILSYPRTF
+270 TNTILSYPRKF

-324 KYNFVDFDMLLG
+324 KYDFVDFDMLLG

-343 DEEVFPDTIDST
+343 DEEVIPDTIDST

-366 FENRRYDE
+366 FENRKYDE

-396 NKVFWVYI
+396 NKAFWVYI
-404 YEANKDILPSANH
+404 YEANKDILPSANY

-451 YVE
+451 YVK

>member
-1 MKTNDLITS
+1 MKT
-10 ALSQKMKWKK
+10 
-20 TQTNDVL
+20 
-27 NAFIEIIRKNLSEI
+27 
-41 NDIELLD
+41 
-48 IGLLE
+48 
-53 NRIKEQK
+53 
-60 VIVNPKTHRKILYP
+60 
-74 PKKVL
+74 
-79 ELKVSKQLQ
+79 
-88 EHLKNNRKM
+88 
-97 KIITKEDIIKQL
+97 ITKEDIIKQL

-128 SVIIEK
+128 STIIEK

-181 KELVNKEFSFLTPV
+181 KELVNKEFGFLAPV
-195 DLTEASEDI
+195 DLTEASEDM
-204 PMNALSKQ
+204 PLNALSKQ

-223 QEVDVEAITNT
+223 QEVDSEAITNT
-234 ESGTSSMVI
+234 ESGASSMVI
-243 ESGSIVIESNI
+243 ESGSVVVESNI

-324 KYNFVDFDMLLG
+324 KYDFVDFDMLLG

-343 DEEVFPDTIDST
+343 DEEVIPDTIDST

-366 FENRRYDE
+366 FENRKYDE

-396 NKVFWVYI
+396 NKAFWVYI
-404 YEANKDILPSANH
+404 YEANKDILPSANY

-436 NDTFVM
+436 NDTLVM

-451 YVE
+451 YVK